1 MNPYLQW
8 GVSRQNYAYIGHDR
22 MMAQCSRKRV
32 MEDGT
37 SSNCSN
43 DHPNHCPCPRM
54 RVMGGGSGSYGGG
67 SYPGQRPCPRKRVM
81 GGSSSFGPTPLP
93 AKAGDGG
100 GSSSSLYI
108 SMGLKGGTMSLRST
122 PQESILENATK
133 VQPCHFRKARA
144 VKSVHSVPK
153 MWADK
158 RDHAGNDLC
167 DWRLCQFAGR
177 SLRTICPP

>member
-1 MNPYLQW
+1 MVLYK
-8 GVSRQNYAYIGHDR
+8 AYIGHDR
-22 MMAQCSRKRV
+22 MMAKCSRKRV

-54 RVMGGGSGSYGGG
+54 RVMDGGSGSYGSG

-100 GSSSSLYI
+100 GVIKLIIYLD
-108 SMGLKGGTMSLRST
+108 GPKRWDYV
-122 PQESILENATK
+122 LEVYT
-133 VQPCHFRKARA
+133 AR
-144 VKSVHSVPK
+144 V
-153 MWADK
+153 DTGK
-158 RDHAGNDLC
+158 RDKSPTMPFQKSTSGKISTFGTKDV
-167 DWRLCQFAGR
+167 GR
-177 SLRTICPP
+177 QKRPCRQ